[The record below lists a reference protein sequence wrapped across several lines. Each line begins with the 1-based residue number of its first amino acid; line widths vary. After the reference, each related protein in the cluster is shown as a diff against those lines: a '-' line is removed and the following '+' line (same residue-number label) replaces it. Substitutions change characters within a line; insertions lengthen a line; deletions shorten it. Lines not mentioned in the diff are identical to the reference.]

1 MIENGRNINRIQVGK
16 SFEAIFRDYFVPFHH
31 PVCANDWMH
40 PAPDFSR
47 DERHNESCQTS
58 ESQAL
63 FRPRQYLTKV
73 SIFHYTDATRPLF
86 NLPLSP
92 SSPVISWTGTSHGE
106 KSLPERFALLLTRP
120 PTGSRIIDPFYFIS
134 TRWKLCKSEG
144 NAVTPDTW
152 CSLPRLTFPVSGL
165 AYFTVKQCWIM
176 IGYNVCLIPPGAFD
190 IVILTIF

>member
-1 MIENGRNINRIQVGK
+1 
-16 SFEAIFRDYFVPFHH
+16 
-31 PVCANDWMH
+31 MH

-86 NLPLSP
+86 NPLLFREWGQAMARNLP
-92 SSPVISWTGTSHGE
+92 
-106 KSLPERFALLLTRP
+106 KRFALLLTRL
-120 PTGSRIIDPFYFIS
+120 PTESRIIDPFYFIS

-144 NAVTPDTW
+144 NTVTLTPDAV
-152 CSLPRLTFPVSGL
+152 CRLTFRVEIRVFYGQTML
-165 AYFTVKQCWIM
+165 NYDR
-176 IGYNVCLIPPGAFD
+176 L
-190 IVILTIF
+190 

>member
-1 MIENGRNINRIQVGK
+1 
-16 SFEAIFRDYFVPFHH
+16 
-31 PVCANDWMH
+31 MH

-73 SIFHYTDATRPLF
+73 SIFHYTDTTRPLF
-86 NLPLSP
+86 NPYPSPPPPLLFRER
-92 SSPVISWTGTSHGE
+92 GQAMARN
-106 KSLPERFALLLTRP
+106 LPERFALLLTRP

-152 CSLPRLTFPVSGL
+152 CSLSRLTFPVSGL

-176 IGYNVCLIPPGAFD
+176 IGYNVCLIPPGASD

>member
-1 MIENGRNINRIQVGK
+1 MNPVKRVNRKLYFDRVNIWRR
-16 SFEAIFRDYFVPFHH
+16 FRYFITR
-31 PVCANDWMH
+31 MR
-40 PAPDFSR
+40 PARFS
-47 DERHNESCQTS
+47 TS
-58 ESQAL
+58 PSPPPPLL
-63 FRPRQYLTKV
+63 FRERGQ
-73 SIFHYTDATRPLF
+73 AMAR
-86 NLPLSP
+86 N
-92 SSPVISWTGTSHGE
+92 
-106 KSLPERFALLLTRP
+106 LPERFALLLTRP

-176 IGYNVCLIPPGAFD
+176 IGYNVCLIPPGASD